1 MSIQAA
7 NHHSISIAIPLCH
20 HRSSKLA
27 EASIWKKCR
36 AIAAVT
42 TNDVGRV
49 LCIFGANAKG
59 DGDPGNCL
67 V

>member
-7 NHHSISIAIPLCH
+7 NHHSISIVIPLYH

-27 EASIWKKCR
+27 KASIWKKCR
-36 AIAAVT
+36 AVTAVT
-42 TNDVGRV
+42 TNDVSCV
-49 LCIFGANAKG
+49 LCIFSADAKG
-59 DGDPGNCL
+59 DGDPGHSL